1 MSKEKNLDN
10 RLKQIDKRKIT
21 FLEELQEKK
30 ASEKQKNNNKT
41 KKLCST
47 LNCSEYN
54 FIFVPTVGRSI
65 SISVFASLVGIHVVL
80 QVMQYNQHFV
90 Q

>member
-30 ASEKQKNNNKT
+30 SEWEAKKQQQNK
-41 KKLCST
+41 K
-47 LNCSEYN
+47 
-54 FIFVPTVGRSI
+54 I
-65 SISVFASLVGIHVVL
+65 
-80 QVMQYNQHFV
+80 MQQFELLWI
-90 Q
+90 

>member
-41 KKLCST
+41 K
-47 LNCSEYN
+47 NYAA
-54 FIFVPTVGRSI
+54 I
-65 SISVFASLVGIHVVL
+65 
-80 QVMQYNQHFV
+80 
-90 Q
+90 